1 MTRSGARRVWILG
14 AQPDRAGRA
23 GAVDGEIVAAGR
35 RRRER
40 PRDDAHRGAATVDV
54 LALRLGEGERPA
66 ARDLGSVEASDRVGV
81 AEAGREQR
89 GARRRIAGAAQELD
103 REPVAGTNDRRR
115 AEPRCQEPR
124 ALGKERRVAPG
135 HLGQHACAVDVDRAG
150 TRADDRQ
157 REQLRRAHGPL
168 YRGRAEVRAGRRL
181 MPKPAEVA
189 GRMLPRD
196 EARAGQPDRRPRVH
210 GARRGAPH
218 DLGAALLR
226 SDRPRPPS
234 QDARAR
240 VDRHV
245 AGVAPAS
252 ARERAERTF
261 LDRRARMMVA
271 RTVEIDDA
279 VRGAGTPQVVI
290 LGAGLDGRAW
300 RMAELRDV
308 LVFEV
313 DHPDSQREKRARVGA
328 LTQTAREVRFVP
340 VDFTRDRLDDALAA
354 AGHDPDRR
362 TTWIWEGVVM
372 YLTPADVEATLAAI
386 ARRSARGSRAIVVY
400 AAPAVLF
407 HVVAFIVARIGEPFR
422 STFKPDAMRAPPREA
437 WLRCRARRGAPR
449 DRRRHARRHRPRHA
463 RHEARAHRDRRPS
476 ARPIG
481 RALIELIGTSTG
493 HRAEDLALLSGRW
506 AALRAKLEAL
516 LGERQQVA
524 VELDAEEDDELLRA
538 IRGGATRQQL
548 ADIAQDWRLE
558 PTARR
563 LARIAEHA
571 RALAGRLD
579 KAPIMIDMAPNR
591 QRLDAP
597 RWAGFWS
604 SFIHAVRNAIDHGLE
619 APEERTGSGKSAD
632 GNLRL
637 ATYVVDERFVV
648 ELHDDGRGIDWPA
661 VQRRAAELGL
671 PNGTPADLREALFHD
686 GLSTRASASELSG
699 RGVGMGAVRT
709 ACHALGGR
717 IELDSVPGHG
727 TKVRFVFPA
736 AATGAAQLD
745 GTPLQ
750 AAS

>member
-1 MTRSGARRVWILG
+1 M
-14 AQPDRAGRA
+14 
-23 GAVDGEIVAAGR
+23 
-35 RRRER
+35 
-40 PRDDAHRGAATVDV
+40 
-54 LALRLGEGERPA
+54 PA
-66 ARDLGSVEASDRVGV
+66 DIARD
-81 AEAGREQR
+81 
-89 GARRRIAGAAQELD
+89 
-103 REPVAGTNDRRR
+103 T
-115 AEPRCQEPR
+115 
-124 ALGKERRVAPG
+124 
-135 HLGQHACAVDVDRAG
+135 
-150 TRADDRQ
+150 
-157 REQLRRAHGPL
+157 
-168 YRGRAEVRAGRRL
+168 
-181 MPKPAEVA
+181 
-189 GRMLPRD
+189 
-196 EARAGQPDRRPRVH
+196 
-210 GARRGAPH
+210 
-218 DLGAALLR
+218 
-226 SDRPRPPS
+226 
-234 QDARAR
+234 
-240 VDRHV
+240 
-245 AGVAPAS
+245 
-252 ARERAERTF
+252 
-261 LDRRARMMVA
+261 
-271 RTVEIDDA
+271 
-279 VRGAGTPQVVI
+279 
-290 LGAGLDGRAW
+290 
-300 RMAELRDV
+300 
-308 LVFEV
+308 
-313 DHPDSQREKRARVGA
+313 
-328 LTQTAREVRFVP
+328 
-340 VDFTRDRLDDALAA
+340 
-354 AGHDPDRR
+354 
-362 TTWIWEGVVM
+362 
-372 YLTPADVEATLAAI
+372 
-386 ARRSARGSRAIVVY
+386 
-400 AAPAVLF
+400 
-407 HVVAFIVARIGEPFR
+407 
-422 STFKPDAMRAPPREA
+422 
-437 WLRCRARRGAPR
+437 
-449 DRRRHARRHRPRHA
+449 